1 MPQLCAAAAAD
12 RAVKVGRRHP
22 HKEWVLVQER
32 PLPQV
37 GNPDQLSVPL
47 WSFRLHIIARL
58 RLTPSSANFFN
69 PPDTLGLQL
78 QSPVPVLFLPCFCPL
93 PFCDNRICRRRIKRC

>member
-1 MPQLCAAAAAD
+1 VPQLCAAAAAD
-12 RAVKVGRRHP
+12 RAVKDGRRHP

-47 WSFRLHIIARL
+47 WSCRLHTIARL
-58 RLTPSSANFFN
+58 RLTASNANVFN
-69 PPDTLGLQL
+69 SPDTLGLQL
-78 QSPVPVLFLPCFCPL
+78 QSPVPILLLPCF
-93 PFCDNRICRRRIKRC
+93 